1 MWQKLLQDRRMV
13 GLLTLLLIVAAV
25 PLTLYLGQQQQDVR
39 QHAAEQVC
47 TADQATD
54 TMIILDESGSM
65 NNPPDESTPN
75 PNKVARV
82 EGAKTAAKDFLDILA
97 QRTQTPLHQ
106 VSLTFFSDVDKSR
119 VVQPLTTNLNTVRT
133 AVDTIRPKGETC
145 IECGIKKAVEDLKA
159 HDRANIKNVAI
170 LLTDGEAT
178 VSTTTTAQDGTAI
191 AIQKALDAALDA
203 HQNQNV
209 TFYTIGYSKYVKAEL
224 LTNIAEQTGGKYYYA
239 PDSTTLDT
247 IYKQIAQE
255 IGKGSISGSVYND
268 ANRNKIQDAS
278 ETGLSGWKVTLT
290 NTSTNAVASTAT
302 TDTDGA
308 YTFTDVCNGSYK
320 AAVTLQTNWDLTSPT
335 NPNYLTFTLSQGNT
349 LADKNFGVAQ
359 HPTNTSLVCSPESV
373 TLNSTPQALSVT
385 LKDSSGNPL
394 SGKTIKWSGNSVSQL
409 SSATSVTNANGIA
422 SVGISVP
429 ATTSQN
435 LNETINAA
443 FAGEVTN
450 SQSSCQISTEYTP
463 QDTTLSL
470 NVLLHGIGAG
480 GDNANPTNSSLSNKT
495 PLHATHDATIIVTDT
510 NNVKVKEIDSTITYD
525 PTTGS
530 YKGSFELGTTFPA
543 GKYLLKV
550 AVDHY
555 LHRLI
560 PGVITL
566 SANKNNI
573 LPTISLIA
581 GDTDSN
587 NKLDIL
593 DYNMIVDCYS
603 DYLAPVACDASKKDA
618 TDLND
623 DGNVNQIDNNLFDRE
638 LSVQFG
644 D

>member
-1 MWQKLLQDRRMV
+1 MV

-39 QHAAEQVC
+39 QRAAEQVC

-54 TMIILDESGSM
+54 AMIILDESGSM
-65 NNPPDESTPN
+65 NNPPDEPNPN

-82 EGAKTAAKDFLDILA
+82 EGAKTAAKDFLSILSE
-97 QRTQTPLHQ
+97 RTQTPLHQ

-119 VVQPLTTNLNTVRT
+119 VVQPLTTNLNSVRT
-133 AVDTIRPKGETC
+133 AVDTIKPKGETC

-159 HDRANIKNVAI
+159 HDRTNIKNVAI

-203 HQNQNV
+203 HKNQNV
-209 TFYTIGYSKYVKAEL
+209 TFYTIGYSKYVKEKL
-224 LTNIAEQTGGKYYYA
+224 LTSIAEQTGGKYYYA
-239 PDSTTLDT
+239 PDGATLDT

-268 ANRNKIQDAS
+268 ANRNKSQDAS

-290 NTSTNAVASTAT
+290 NTTTNTVTATAT
-302 TDTDGA
+302 TDTTGG
-308 YTFTDVCNGSYK
+308 YTFTGVCNGSYK

-335 NPNYLTFTLSQGNT
+335 NPNYLSITVAQGNT
-349 LADKNFGVAQ
+349 VADKNFGVAQ
-359 HPTNTSLVCSPESV
+359 HPTNTSLVCSPKSI

-394 SGKTIKWSGNSVSQL
+394 SGKTIKWSGNSISQL
-409 SSATSVTNANGIA
+409 SSTTSVTNANGIA

-429 ATTSQN
+429 SSTSQN
-435 LNETINAA
+435 LNETINAT

-480 GDNANPTNSSLSNKT
+480 GDNANPVNSSLSNKT

-525 PTTGS
+525 PATGS
-530 YKGSFELGTTFPA
+530 YKGSFTLGTTFPA

-555 LHRLI
+555 LHRII

-566 SANKNNI
+566 SANKNNV

-593 DYNMIVDCYS
+593 DYNMIIDCYS
-603 DYLAPVACDASKKDA
+603 DYLAPVACDASKKAA